1 MLLSA
6 FLSHNLSG
14 RREKRRSRSLVATC
28 LESLYVQSPAIEFY
42 FSLLSGLSEGASWT
56 QATLPVL
63 FGYSD
68 RTKPFDVP
76 FDRVRDNILNLNLD
90 LADMILVLE
99 LRVRQINGFLKE
111 DTQFF
116 SNQSK
121 TNHDEILRNLES
133 NRRSNVAIAEYVGL
147 VASMSKSVRK
157 QLFENTK
164 KIVVNWS
171 SVEAKAREIDMIFL
185 EEAGIQRE

>member
-1 MLLSA
+1 
-6 FLSHNLSG
+6 
-14 RREKRRSRSLVATC
+14 
-28 LESLYVQSPAIEFY
+28 
-42 FSLLSGLSEGASWT
+42 
-56 QATLPVL
+56 
-63 FGYSD
+63 
-68 RTKPFDVP
+68 
-76 FDRVRDNILNLNLD
+76 
-90 LADMILVLE
+90 MILVLE